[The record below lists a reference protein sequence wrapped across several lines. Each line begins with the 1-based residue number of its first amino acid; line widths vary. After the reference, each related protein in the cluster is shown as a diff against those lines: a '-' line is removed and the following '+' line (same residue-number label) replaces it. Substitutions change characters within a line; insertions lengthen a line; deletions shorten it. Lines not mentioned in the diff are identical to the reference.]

1 MDPDIL
7 EKIGTRIYH
16 GLGYNLVVAGL
27 FIILLVVAKL
37 TIFNGIFFQYFT
49 SSEECCGSTVQPLVH
64 TEYGYY
70 SFTNFLSGNELH
82 LDKDG
87 LTHTN
92 YYSGAINL
100 TYYSDNQT
108 WVLHDSIDD
117 AIPFKIFNPATG
129 AHVEGTFTPNSSFM
143 NNTFS
148 TDILV
153 VNWDDSAQKGSCYQ
167 VTTNTWRTLGKV
179 RDYNE
184 GLLEKNRTHI
194 EVNQYDEI
202 RVNIIPYKPLDNT
215 TPWAEDADLT
225 YHQENIVAEKS
236 CTPENE
242 LTTGSWT
249 TIAFSLERR

>member
-16 GLGYNLVVAGL
+16 GLGNNIVVAVL
-27 FIILLVVAKL
+27 FIILLLVGVPF
-37 TIFNGIFFQYFT
+37 IYGYYHYYFIT
-49 SSEECCGSTVQPLVH
+49 PLECCGGIVQPIKH

-70 SFTNFLSGNELH
+70 SINNFLSGNELH

-87 LTHTN
+87 LTYTN
-92 YYSGAINL
+92 YYSGALNL

-117 AIPFKIFNPATG
+117 AIPFKIFNPVTG
-129 AHVEGTFTPNSSFM
+129 AHVEGIFTPNSSFM
-143 NNTFS
+143 NDTFS

-153 VNWDDSAQKGSCYQ
+153 VNWDDRVQKGSCYQ
-167 VTTNTWRTLGKV
+167 VTTNTWRTLGKI

-184 GLLEKNRTHI
+184 GSLEKNRRNI
-194 EVNQYDEI
+194 GLNQYDEI
-202 RVNIIPYKPLDNT
+202 RVVFIPYKPLDKT
-215 TPWAEDADLT
+215 TPRAEDVDLT
-225 YHQENIVAEKS
+225 YHQENIVAEKN